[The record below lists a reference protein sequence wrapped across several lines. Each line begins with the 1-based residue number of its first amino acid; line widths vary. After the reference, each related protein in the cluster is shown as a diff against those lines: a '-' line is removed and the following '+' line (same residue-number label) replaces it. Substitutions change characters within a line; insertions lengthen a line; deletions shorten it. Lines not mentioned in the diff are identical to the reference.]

1 MARISK
7 NINPSYVLLVEGE
20 ADRGFF
26 EQVCQTFN
34 LNPQIKVAPPKD
46 FQADYDNP
54 LPNGKQNVLNLLSDL
69 LPDLLD
75 ESSQVKRLAA
85 IIDADY
91 DNTNG
96 LGFERT
102 LKHVKKIAAEYEFAL
117 LESNSNGLIFNKGD
131 LEFGLWI
138 LPNNQLDGMLEDFIK
153 TCLKSDEQI
162 LLNHATETIHAIP
175 APKFNKTIHLTK
187 AEIATW
193 LAWQKTPGHGFYVS
207 VKDNLLQTDHALF
220 QELEQWLKM
229 IFN

>member
-1 MARISK
+1 MTRISK
-7 NINPSYVLLVEGE
+7 TINPSYVLLVEGE

-26 EQVCQTFN
+26 EQVCKTFV

-46 FQADYDNP
+46 FQVDYDNP
-54 LPNGKQNVLNLLSDL
+54 LPNGKQNVLNLLNDL
-69 LPDLLD
+69 LPELLD
-75 ESSQVKRLAA
+75 ESSEVKRLAA
-85 IIDADY
+85 IVDADY

-102 LKHVKKIAAEYEFAL
+102 LQRVKDIAAEYEFSL
-117 LESNSNGLIFNKGD
+117 LESNNNGLIFNKGD

-153 TCLKSDEQI
+153 TCIKSDEQA

-175 APKFNKTIHLTK
+175 APKFNKSIHLTK

-193 LAWQKTPGHGFYVS
+193 LAWQKTPSHGFYIS
-207 VKDNLLQTDHALF
+207 IKDNLLQIDHDLF
-220 QELEQWLKM
+220 QELERWLKQ
-229 IFN
+229 IFI